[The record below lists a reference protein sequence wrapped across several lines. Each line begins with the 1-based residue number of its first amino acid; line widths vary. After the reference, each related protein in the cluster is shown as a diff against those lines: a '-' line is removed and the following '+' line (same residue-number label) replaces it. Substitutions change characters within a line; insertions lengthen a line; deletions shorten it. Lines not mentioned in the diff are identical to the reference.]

1 MGMIITFPEVRR
13 SAHAIPTCV
22 SSQSGGQSVYSTPIG
37 ESRAGVLL
45 RGVIYGG
52 SGYAQENLPI
62 TLALSRHGVAVRI
75 DPLMQLYDTQN
86 LLPRETQTA
95 LEFMKI
101 QPIDLSRGVYFQ
113 AVPAHDLLSNIYAR
127 RRICRTMFETDSIPA
142 GWVEKCNGMDEVW
155 VPSYFNFETFLR
167 AGVDEHR
174 LRWMQEGEDTHLFR
188 PGHAPFEIPG
198 ARGFNFLSVFQWTQR
213 KGPDVL
219 LKAYISE
226 FKEDE
231 DVALIL
237 RTYGRSGP
245 DSDMLPQLLYYIERE
260 LHIPIE
266 KTPPIILLPGLI
278 PNQDVPRLY
287 ASADC
292 FVLPSRGEGWGRPC
306 TEALASEMPV
316 IATRWSGQ
324 LDFLTDENSYLIDC
338 KVVPTPADVDVEIF
352 AGHQWA
358 EPDVAHTRALMRHV
372 FTHREEAKQ
381 KARRGRQDIVEK
393 HDWSVIMARWVKE
406 FKRLLD

>member
-1 MGMIITFPEVRR
+1 MITATPDLSRAVGPPSADIAAQR
-13 SAHAIPTCV
+13 S
-22 SSQSGGQSVYSTPIG
+22 GESVYTTSLG
-37 ESRAGVLL
+37 AARAGVLL

-62 TLALSRHGVAVRI
+62 VLALSRHGIAVRI
-75 DPLMQLYDTQN
+75 DPVMQQHDTQN
-86 LLPRETQTA
+86 LLPPETRVA
-95 LEFMKI
+95 LEFMKL
-101 QPIDLSRGVYFQ
+101 QPVDLSRGVFFQ
-113 AVPAHDLLSNIYAR
+113 AVPAHDFLSNVYAR
-127 RRICRTMFETDSIPA
+127 RRVGRTMFETDSIPA
-142 GWVEKCNGMDEVW
+142 GWVEKCNSMDQVW
-155 VPSYFNFETFLR
+155 VPSHFNFETFLR

-188 PGHAPFEIPG
+188 PGHTPLEIPG

-245 DSDMLPQLLYYIERE
+245 DSDVLPQLLYYIERE
-260 LHIPIE
+260 LRIPLE

-278 PNQDVPRLY
+278 PNHDVPRLY

-292 FVLPSRGEGWGRPC
+292 FVLPSRGEGWGRPF

-316 IATRWSGQ
+316 IGTRWSGQ
-324 LDFLTDENSYLIDC
+324 LDFLTDENSYLVDYTL
-338 KVVPTPADVDVEIF
+338 VRTPPDVDVEIF
-352 AGHQWA
+352 AGHRWA
-358 EPDVAHTRALMRHV
+358 EPDVEHLRALMRHV
-372 FTHREEAKQ
+372 VTHGEEAKE
-381 KARRGRQDIVEK
+381 KARRGRRDIVQK
-393 HDWSVIMARWVKE
+393 HDWSVIMARWIKE
-406 FKRLLD
+406 FDKLLE